1 MKSGESFE
9 RYMTVEDL
17 CLYLSVTRETVYRWI
32 KQNKLPALRVG
43 KRWMFQR
50 VEIDNWVKADRG
62 SKINDD
68 QH

>member
-1 MKSGESFE
+1 MKPGESFE

-17 CLYLSVTRETVYRWI
+17 CLYLSVTRETIYRWI

-62 SKINDD
+62 PKTNDD
-68 QH
+68 QC